1 MPKSSDHYFG
11 RITHEKSYSGTD
23 FYRYDL
29 YEKLEDGQVK
39 TIGYIDFDIYEDCRG
54 VSDMLPIIKASAC
67 PHAIHEQVVK
77 HGTPDYIYS
86 VGVARLQPSVPTGKG
101 YGEILY
107 LSAFKDLSSRLD
119 ANIIFISDECA
130 LGETSES
137 AQFLWAKLARIQ
149 GAKHPYAWYQ
159 KKPQE
164 KTYPLY

>member
-1 MPKSSDHYFG
+1 MPKISDEYY
-11 RITHEKSYSGTD
+11 IVCTHDVQGGTD

-29 YEKLEDGQVK
+29 FKKYRSGKSSP
-39 TIGYIDFDIYEDCRG
+39 IGFIDFDLYADCRG

-77 HGTPDYIYS
+77 HGNPGYIFS
-86 VGVARLQPSVPTGKG
+86 VGVAKLYDSIPKGKG

-130 LGETSES
+130 LGTTSES

-149 GAKHPYAWYQ
+149 GAAHPYAWYQ
-159 KKPQE
+159 KKPQDQ
-164 KTYPLY
+164 KYPLY